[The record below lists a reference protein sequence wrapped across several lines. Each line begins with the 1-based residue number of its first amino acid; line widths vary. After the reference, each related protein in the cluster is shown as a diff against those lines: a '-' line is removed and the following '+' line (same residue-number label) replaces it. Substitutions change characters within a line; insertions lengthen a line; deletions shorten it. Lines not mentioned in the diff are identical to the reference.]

1 MIGDKV
7 GKYTIIE
14 STVVGDTKIVVGEN
28 PTHPLT
34 PYVTWE
40 ANMKNDPH
48 SYNIGHYC
56 TTKDEVMEDYGKRI
70 TAVVQM
76 RNAFRPKQKHHQDME
91 R

>member
-7 GKYTIIE
+7 GNYTIIE
-14 STVVGDTKIVVGEN
+14 STVVGDTKIVIGEN
-28 PTHPLT
+28 PNHPLT

-48 SYNIGHYC
+48 NYNIGHYSA
-56 TTKDEVMEDYGKRI
+56 TIDGALEDYGKRI

-76 RNAFRPKQKHHQDME
+76 RNAFRPRHKQHDDME